1 VLPSGELP
9 RKRDHVLVDVQGSPH
24 EMMLAHHRITASA
37 TVLLLLSAHHS
48 TARRPRKGARGE
60 HSRYLEHMDTPDIAV
75 DHEVLVIGAG
85 FSGIGAAIKLDQAG
99 FHDFVVLEAGDGVG
113 GAWHWNTYPGI
124 AVDIPS
130 FSYQFSF
137 EKRSDWSRVYAPGK
151 ELKSYA
157 EHCVDKYGVR
167 DRIRLN
173 TKVVGARFDEDAHAW
188 RIETASG
195 EQITARF
202 VIGATGVFS
211 QPKPPEIPGIEAFA
225 GTTMHTARWDHSVDL
240 RGKRVGV
247 IGTGA
252 SAIQI
257 IPAIAPEV
265 ARVTVFQ
272 RTPIWCLPK
281 LDAPM
286 SPLARRVLRSVP
298 GAELAARWASQAF
311 VELTFVLAAHF
322 AGIFPSLTARGEGSA
337 RRMLREV
344 RDPVVREK
352 LTPQYSLGCKRPS
365 FSNEYIPTFNRDN
378 VLLETA
384 AIEAITPTGVCT
396 AEGVEHPV
404 DVLVLATG
412 FKVFE
417 SGNMP
422 AFEMLG
428 TGGVH
433 LEEWWDANRLQ
444 AYEGV
449 SVPGFPNSFSIL
461 GPYGFNGQSY
471 FGLIETQMRHI
482 VRCLKR
488 ARRDGATRVEI
499 TPEANRRYF
508 ESMLGRRH
516 NQVFFRGSCGNANSY
531 YFDKHGDAPF
541 RPSLTLEAAWRSAR
555 FDLDDYAFA
564 P

>member
-1 VLPSGELP
+1 
-9 RKRDHVLVDVQGSPH
+9 
-24 EMMLAHHRITASA
+24 MNTA
-37 TVLLLLSAHHS
+37 
-48 TARRPRKGARGE
+48 
-60 HSRYLEHMDTPDIAV
+60 DIAV
-75 DHEVLVIGAG
+75 DHEVVVVGAG

-99 FHDFVVLEAGDGVG
+99 FHDFAVLEAGDGIG

-137 EKRSDWSRVYAPGK
+137 EKRSDWSRVYAPGR
-151 ELKSYA
+151 ELKAYA

-167 DRIRLN
+167 GRIRLN
-173 TKVVGARFDEDAHAW
+173 TKVIGAKFDEDAHTW
-188 RIETASG
+188 HIETANG
-195 EQITARF
+195 ERITARF

-211 QPKPPEIPGIEAFA
+211 QPKPPAIPGIETFA
-225 GTTMHTARWDHSVDL
+225 GMTMHTARWDHSVDL

-252 SAIQI
+252 SAIQV
-257 IPAIAPEV
+257 IPTIAPEV
-265 ARVTVFQ
+265 AQLTVFQ

-286 SPLARRVLRSVP
+286 SPRARRALGTLP
-298 GAELAARWASQAF
+298 GAKLAARLASQTF
-311 VELTFVLAAHF
+311 VEATFVLAAHF
-322 AGIFPSLTARGEGSA
+322 AGTFPGLRARGEGAA
-337 RRMLREV
+337 RKMLREV

-352 LTPQYSLGCKRPS
+352 LTPQYTLGCKRPS
-365 FSNEYIPTFNRDN
+365 FSNEYIPAFNRDN
-378 VLLETA
+378 VLLETD
-384 AIEAITPTGVCT
+384 AIEAITPTSVRT
-396 AEGVEHPV
+396 TEGVEHAV

-412 FKVFE
+412 FKVFD

-422 AFEMLG
+422 AFEMQG
-428 TGGVH
+428 TGGTG
-433 LEEWWDANRLQ
+433 LEEWWDANRMQ

-449 SVPGFPNSFSIL
+449 SVPGFPNAFSIL

-499 TPEANRRYF
+499 TPDANRRYF
-508 ESMLGRRH
+508 ESVLGRRH
-516 NQVFFRGSCGNANSY
+516 NQVFFQGSCASANSY

-541 RPSLTLEAAWRSAR
+541 RPSLTLEAAWRSAH
-555 FDLDDYAFA
+555 FDLDDYAFVA
-564 P
+564 